1 MIIKYIGHSSFL
13 IKSDKG
19 PSVLTDPYKP
29 GAYGGSL
36 TYGLIT
42 DYADVVILSH
52 DHEDHADINGLP
64 NQPLQVK
71 ASSLA
76 YGIEFDVVQTYHD
89 ASEGKERGKNR
100 VCCVLIDG
108 IRVCHLGDLG
118 HVLTPEQV
126 REIGAVDV
134 LLIPVGGTFTTGPEE
149 ATQNVELLKPK
160 IVIPMHYR
168 TEKCGFPIL
177 PLDPFLEGK
186 SNVRRSPSS
195 EVVLHKEDLPSETAY
210 LCIPPAN

>member
-1 MIIKYIGHSSFL
+1 MIIKYLGHSCFY

-19 PSVLTDPYKP
+19 TSLLTDPYKLS
-29 GAYGGSL
+29 AYGGSL
-36 TYGLIT
+36 TYGMIT
-42 DYADVVILSH
+42 DSADVVIVSH

-64 NQPLQVK
+64 NEPLQIK
-71 ASSLA
+71 TSSVA
-76 YGIEFDVVQTYHD
+76 YGIDFDIIQTYHD

-100 VCCVLIDG
+100 VSCFVIDD

-118 HVLTPEQV
+118 HVLSEAQV
-126 REIGAVDV
+126 KEIGTVDV
-134 LLIPVGGTFTTGPEE
+134 LLTPIGGTFTIGPDE
-149 ATQNVELLKPK
+149 ATVNVELLKPK

-168 TEKCGFPIL
+168 NEKCGFPIL
-177 PLDPFLEGK
+177 PVDPFLEGK

-195 EVVLHKEDLPSETAY
+195 EVVLHKQDLPEQTAY